1 MEEEGGQQQIG
12 GQQQDQVAPLPAD
25 AAAAL
30 ISTLNDG
37 DAPLPENGTD
47 QPPSPKDERTVSPN
61 PPANA
66 AVVAGSGTVV
76 SNQSET
82 GNASR
87 APTPVN
93 TSTTHTAPEQTYF
106 YGGYDDGSVN
116 WGENSNYFHPNNLQM
131 MPPAI
136 YNENGSL
143 LYHPA
148 YAYDPQLAYGQF
160 SPFASPVSPIMIDGQ
175 LYSPH
180 HLPMSPSYYS
190 QPVSPTDLATP
201 ASNNQEGHG
210 GDNAYFGPGSGYYL
224 HYPGSNGLGFYQ
236 YPGNGSSSEPVS
248 TQSTPVGILGPYE
261 HSFGQQQ
268 TPYHGYELSG
278 STTRRYPQGNAY
290 EANRLN
296 HHGHDKE
303 VKQRDRDSISLT
315 GDSHAATSDRNRG
328 PRASKPK
335 GSSSANPASQTN
347 NQASPRSHLD
357 LYNRPDFVTTY
368 EKAKFFVIKSFSED
382 NVHKSIKYGVWASTP
397 LGNRKLDA
405 AYQEAKETGE
415 SSPIFLFFS
424 VNASGQFCGVAEM
437 VGPVDFENDA
447 EYWQQDRW
455 SGQFRVQW
463 HIIKDVPNSRFRHI
477 VLENN
482 DNKPVTHSRDSQEVK
497 LEEGLAMLK
506 IFKEHES
513 ETSILDDF
521 RFYDEREKSIQ
532 EKKSKMEQAK
542 NNVDDGSSSSVN
554 ELSDRVADS
563 LQLDKQ

>member
-1 MEEEGGQQQIG
+1 MEEAGQQ
-12 GQQQDQVAPLPAD
+12 GQDRGSAD
-25 AAAAL
+25 SV
-30 ISTLNDG
+30 STLPLHDG
-37 DAPLPENGTD
+37 DGPLSDNGTH
-47 QPPSPKDERTVSPN
+47 QPQSPKDERIVSPN
-61 PPANA
+61 PSANA
-66 AVVAGSGTVV
+66 AVAGSGRLV

-82 GNASR
+82 RNASR
-87 APTPVN
+87 APTPVH
-93 TSTTHTAPEQTYF
+93 TSTTYTSPQQTYF

-116 WGENSNYFHPNNLQM
+116 WGENSNYVHPNNLQM

-143 LYHPA
+143 LFHPA
-148 YAYDPQLAYGQF
+148 YAYDPQVAYGQF
-160 SPFASPVSPIMIDGQ
+160 PPFASPVSPIMIDGQ

-180 HLPMSPSYYS
+180 QVPMSPSYYS
-190 QPVSPTDLATP
+190 QPVSPTDLPTP
-201 ASNNQEGHG
+201 ASGSQEGL
-210 GDNAYFGPGSGYYL
+210 GDNVFLGPGSGYYL

-236 YPGNGSSSEPVS
+236 FPGDGSSSEPVS
-248 TQSTPVGILGPYE
+248 SQSTPVGILGPYE
-261 HSFGQQQ
+261 HSFGQQ
-268 TPYHGYELSG
+268 TPYHGYDLSG
-278 STTRRYPQGNAY
+278 STTRRYPQNSSY

-315 GDSHAATSDRNRG
+315 NESHATTSDRNRG

-335 GSSSANPASQTN
+335 GSSPADPMSN
-347 NQASPRSHLD
+347 NQASGSPLD
-357 LYNRPDFVTTY
+357 QYNLPDFVTTY

-382 NVHKSIKYGVWASTP
+382 NVHRSIKYGVWASTP

-405 AYQEAKETGE
+405 AYQEAQETGGNCR
-415 SSPIFLFFS
+415 IFLFFS

-477 VLENN
+477 LLENN

-497 LEEGLAMLK
+497 LEEGIAMLK
-506 IFKEHES
+506 IFKEHDS

-521 RFYDEREKSIQ
+521 RFYDEREKCLQ
-532 EKKSKMEQAK
+532 EKKVKMEQAK
-542 NNVDDGSSSSVN
+542 NNVVDGSSSSIN
-554 ELSDRVADS
+554 ELSERVAES
-563 LQLDKQ
+563 LQLEKQ